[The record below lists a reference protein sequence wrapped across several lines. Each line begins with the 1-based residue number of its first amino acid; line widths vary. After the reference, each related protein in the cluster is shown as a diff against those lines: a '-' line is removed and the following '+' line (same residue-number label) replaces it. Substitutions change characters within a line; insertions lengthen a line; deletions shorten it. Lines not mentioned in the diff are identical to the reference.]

1 MLTLQKFQLPN
12 INIDVMLMSCS
23 SMLTTYDVNIE
34 LWVNVRTLEDV
45 VHTNK
50 NNIGTSKI
58 HNFTNNWN

>member
-34 LWVNVRTLEDV
+34 L
-45 VHTNK
+45 
-50 NNIGTSKI
+50 
-58 HNFTNNWN
+58 